1 VDLYREPGRSLD
13 EDELDARTVRPYT
26 VTRGR
31 TRAGRHELALETLVR
46 SRPGARRPPLAPSP
60 LGASPLAA
68 SSSSGASSSGASSSG
83 ASPSLGASRQAP
95 AVRRIWADS
104 SEHRRI
110 LELVADRLLSVAG
123 LSAHLHVPL
132 GVTRVLVGVLVD
144 EGLVAVH
151 GGTEDSL
158 ASAADLEVLESVLD
172 GISSL

>member
-1 VDLYREPGRSLD
+1 VDLYREPRRSPD

-26 VTRGR
+26 VTGGR

-46 SRPGARRPPLAPSP
+46 SRPGGRRPSS
-60 LGASPLAA
+60 ASPPVGSSSA
-68 SSSSGASSSGASSSG
+68 SSSSAASA
-83 ASPSLGASRQAP
+83 AAP
-95 AVRRIWADS
+95 AAPRVSADS

-110 LELVADRLLSVAG
+110 LELVADRLLSVAE

-132 GVTRVLVGVLVD
+132 GVTRVLVGDLVD

-158 ASAADLEVLESVLD
+158 ASAANLEVLESVLD